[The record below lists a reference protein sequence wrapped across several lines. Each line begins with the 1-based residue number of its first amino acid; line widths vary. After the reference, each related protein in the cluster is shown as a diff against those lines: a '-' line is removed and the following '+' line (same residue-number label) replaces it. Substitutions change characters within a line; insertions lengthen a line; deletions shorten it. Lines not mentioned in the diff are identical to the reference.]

1 MVIAF
6 ARETLSK
13 PEFALIVVKFA
24 VTKPNTEPQQAHDLQ
39 QRYCGCGVKLMAER
53 PGQQGLLGLLS
64 KQC

>member
-13 PEFALIVVKFA
+13 PEFALIVLKFA

-39 QRYCGCGVKLMAER
+39 QRYWGCGVKLMAER
-53 PGQQGLLGLLS
+53 PGQQ
-64 KQC
+64 